1 MHVHWIL
8 YREIKALQESEENH
22 HVVRLHEVFPSGAG
36 FVLVFDYMLSD
47 LSSVLRNCDSPL
59 TEVIHIPKCVFKSIV
74 SNCSYHVWVCLA
86 FNSRSLLRP
95 FD

>member
-1 MHVHWIL
+1 MHRML

-59 TEVIHIPKCVFKSIV
+59 TEVVQIIICIILNFIS
-74 SNCSYHVWVCLA
+74 
-86 FNSRSLLRP
+86 
-95 FD
+95 

>member
-1 MHVHWIL
+1 MHYIQWIL

-59 TEVIHIPKCVFKSIV
+59 TEVMQNHCIIKGYGCMLIPKYFCNDIPYGPKI
-74 SNCSYHVWVCLA
+74 
-86 FNSRSLLRP
+86 
-95 FD
+95 

>member
-1 MHVHWIL
+1 MPC
-8 YREIKALQESEENH
+8 REIKALQESEENH

-59 TEVIHIPKCVFKSIV
+59 TEVMSMQVVLVYFV
-74 SNCSYHVWVCLA
+74 YG
-86 FNSRSLLRP
+86 
-95 FD
+95 

>member
-1 MHVHWIL
+1 MHDVLWL

-59 TEVIHIPKCVFKSIV
+59 TEVMQFTFIM
-74 SNCSYHVWVCLA
+74 
-86 FNSRSLLRP
+86 
-95 FD
+95 